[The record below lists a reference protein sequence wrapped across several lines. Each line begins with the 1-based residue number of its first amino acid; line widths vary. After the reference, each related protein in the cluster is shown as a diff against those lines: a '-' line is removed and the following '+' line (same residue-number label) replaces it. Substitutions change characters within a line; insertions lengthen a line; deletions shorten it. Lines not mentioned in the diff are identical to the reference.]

1 MLTNEQI
8 KAENDLLS
16 YFRQCNDLQKRF
28 IISTALDCAVN
39 LKMYDKECARQ
50 RESIEMRVSGFERSE
65 AK

>member
-8 KAENDLLS
+8 KAENDLLF

-28 IISTALDCAVN
+28 IISTALDCVVT
-39 LKMYDKECARQ
+39 LKMYDEDCARQ
-50 RESIEMRVSGFERSE
+50 RKSIEMRVAGFERSE